1 MHPEEGSLLRFIDGE
16 LPARKVRQV
25 GRHLEACWQCRTEVE
40 ELQGTVTD
48 CVRYRKTLDTL
59 LPEPPNPWSSLYPE
73 FARIDVELTQE
84 PWFERF
90 KRALASPAF
99 RRWGVAVAAAVVVA
113 AAVYRQFH
121 EAPTVEA
128 AVLLKKAV
136 SAAATRPGG
145 THRILVQTRTQR
157 MTRTIGSRLP
167 AAKTTAMAAALEE
180 RLEAAH
186 YSWEDPLSAKSY
198 QSWFDGLASKRDE
211 VTTVA
216 DPSVPTERCY
226 RIRTTTP
233 DGGLSAVSLML
244 RTTDL
249 SPIESKLE
257 FRDDEWVE
265 FTEIGEVAAPPGG
278 VVTHLTPHSAPS
290 ASPETPASLSDE
302 LQVLAALHEIGA
314 DLGDPVEIA
323 RAGGS
328 VMVSGVG
335 ISAPRQKQIRDAV
348 AAIPHVQVQFSD
360 PSTAV
365 AAEAAVPDSPAVP
378 AKPSAIQSRVEQQ
391 IGGHAEFERFSSQIL
406 DRNEAMMA
414 RAYALRAMAE
424 RYLQETGMT
433 ADDRQL
439 IHDILRDNTA
449 GLAREIGVIDRALT
463 PVLTAIG
470 GVPAARPAAAQ
481 ANWQPSAEAVAKAA
495 HRVEVLVSVTMGATP
510 GNAAGDRLPSELL
523 SAIHDLH
530 SELEQFQRL
539 TR

>member
-1 MHPEEGSLLRFIDGE
+1 MHPEDGLLLRFIDGE
-16 LPARKVRQV
+16 LPVRKVRQV

-40 ELQGTVTD
+40 ELQGTVAD

-84 PWFERF
+84 PWFEHF
-90 KRALASPAF
+90 KRALAGPAF
-99 RRWGVAVAAAVVVA
+99 RRWGVAVAAAIVVA
-113 AAVYRQFH
+113 VAVYQQFH
-121 EAPTVEA
+121 AAPTVEA

-145 THRILVQTRTQR
+145 ARRILVQTRTQR

-186 YSWEDPLSAKSY
+186 FSWEDPLSAKSY
-198 QSWFDGLASKRDE
+198 QTWFDGLASKRDE

-216 DPSVPTERCY
+216 DPSVPSERCY
-226 RIRTTTP
+226 RIRTTTR
-233 DGGLSAVSLML
+233 DGGLSAASLML
-244 RTTDL
+244 RAADL

-265 FTEIGEVAAPPGG
+265 FTEIGAVAAPAAG
-278 VVTHLTPHSAPS
+278 VTRATPPS
-290 ASPETPASLSDE
+290 IATTPREAEASISDE
-302 LQVLAALHEIGA
+302 LQVVAALHEIGA

-328 VMVSGVG
+328 VIVSGVG
-335 ISAPRQKQIRDAV
+335 VSAPRQKQIRDAV
-348 AAIPHVQVQFSD
+348 AAIPHVQIQFSD
-360 PSTAV
+360 PATTA
-365 AAEAAVPDSPAVP
+365 ATDAAVPDTPASP

-414 RAYALRAMAE
+414 RAYALRIMAE
-424 RYLQETGMT
+424 RYPTETGMT
-433 ADDRQL
+433 AEDRQL
-439 IHDILRDNTA
+439 VHDILRDNTA
-449 GLAREIGVIDRALT
+449 GLTREIGVIDRALT
-463 PVLTAIG
+463 PVLTAMG
-470 GVPAARPAAAQ
+470 GSAANRSIAPQ
-481 ANWQPSAEAVAKAA
+481 STWEPSAEAVAKAA
-495 HRVEVLVSVTMGATP
+495 HRVEILVSVMMGATQA
-510 GNAAGDRLPSELL
+510 NADRLPSDLL

-530 SELEQFQRL
+530 AELDQFQRL
-539 TR
+539 TQ